1 MLGGITMVKKL
12 LAITSI
18 PLIVVHLFI
27 LYFWIFDW
35 EKLVT
40 EVGLI
45 SWIGSILLGV
55 IIYLVYRK
63 SVITEK
69 GIIVS
74 KRIVFATTSITI
86 LLGVFA
92 LIIEFITS
100 SMP

>member
-1 MLGGITMVKKL
+1 MVKKL